1 MPEAHEAGPRRP
13 TTRQAACSL
22 FHSSSHACSSPGRP
36 ALQLKPPKAARICIG
51 CYWVLQPRPDSD
63 GNFGRLEAI
72 DLATGRVAWTRRQ
85 RAPETASVLTTA
97 GGLVFDG
104 TRDRRFIASDT
115 STGKILWETRLN
127 AVPSSTPISFSA
139 HGQQLIAV
147 VAGGGGAHEATW
159 PVLTPEIE
167 NPTSSTTLWVFGLP
181 QDSDNVSP
189 IAQATQTPT
198 E

>member
-1 MPEAHEAGPRRP
+1 LTSGLHSVWRALPRDLR
-13 TTRQAACSL
+13 R
-22 FHSSSHACSSPGRP
+22 R
-36 ALQLKPPKAARICIG
+36 AL
-51 CYWVLQPRPDSD
+51 YS
-63 GNFGRLEAI
+63 AI
-72 DLATGRVAWTRRQ
+72 DLVAPRATPAARLRPGPVIVGGQ
-85 RAPETASVLTTA
+85 LTTA
-97 GGLVFDG
+97 SGLVFDG
-104 TRDRRFIASDT
+104 TRDRRFIASDA